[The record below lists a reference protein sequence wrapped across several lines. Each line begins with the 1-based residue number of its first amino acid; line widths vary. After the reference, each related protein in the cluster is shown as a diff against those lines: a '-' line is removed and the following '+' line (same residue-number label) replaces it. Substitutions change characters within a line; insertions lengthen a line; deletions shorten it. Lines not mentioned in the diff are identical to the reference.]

1 MRRILLLLAALT
13 PLTLLAAAC
22 EADEAEEAD
31 PEPDEEEEHDD
42 HEDEDDAADYDPAE
56 QPDDASV
63 SFVTPQ
69 DGDTVSTPVTIELD
83 TEGFELAS
91 VDNPPAVGEGHLHVL
106 AEEDCF
112 PDGEVIPGPSDDLE
126 DANEIWHFSDG
137 QAEDEI
143 DLDPG
148 EYELCAQIGDSGHM
162 AYGQT
167 DVITV
172 TVEE

>member
-1 MRRILLLLAALT
+1 MRRITLLLLALAA
-13 PLTLLAAAC
+13 LTLLAAAC
-22 EADEAEEAD
+22 ETEEAEEAD
-31 PEPDEEEEHDD
+31 PEPDEEEPDD
-42 HEDEDDAADYDPAE
+42 DVEDYDPAD

-69 DGDTVSTPVTIELD
+69 DGDTVETPVAIELEA
-83 TEGFELAS
+83 EGFELMS
-91 VDNPPAVGEGHLHVL
+91 VDNPPAVGEGHLHIL
-106 AEEDCF
+106 AEEDCY
-112 PDGEVIPGPSDDLE
+112 PDGEVMPGPSDDLE

-167 DVITV
+167 DTITV
-172 TVEE
+172 TVE

>member
-1 MRRILLLLAALT
+1 MRRITLLLLALAA
-13 PLTLLAAAC
+13 LTLLAAAC
-22 EADEAEEAD
+22 ETEEAEEAD
-31 PEPDEEEEHDD
+31 PEPDEEEPDD
-42 HEDEDDAADYDPAE
+42 DVEDYDPAD

-69 DGDTVSTPVTIELD
+69 DGDTVETPVAIELEA
-83 TEGFELAS
+83 EGFELMS
-91 VDNPPAVGEGHLHVL
+91 VDNPPAVGEGHLHIL
-106 AEEDCF
+106 AEEDCY

-167 DVITV
+167 DTITV
-172 TVEE
+172 TVE

>member
-1 MRRILLLLAALT
+1 MRRITLLLLALAA
-13 PLTLLAAAC
+13 LTLLAAAC
-22 EADEAEEAD
+22 ETEEAEEAD
-31 PEPDEEEEHDD
+31 PEPDEEEPDD
-42 HEDEDDAADYDPAE
+42 DVEDYDPAD

-69 DGDTVSTPVTIELD
+69 DGDTVETPVAIELETD
-83 TEGFELAS
+83 GFELMS
-91 VDNPPAVGEGHLHVL
+91 VDNPPAVGEGHLHIL
-106 AEEDCF
+106 AEEDCY

-167 DVITV
+167 DTITV
-172 TVEE
+172 TVE